1 MRKILILPAG
11 VRSAP
16 CLFIPLGTTYH
27 LYLQTCTYV
36 RSDEKQET
44 KIFIVSLGE
53 RKQKLSSKDLIFDG
67 GHELLHLPDFI
78 GSLILTRLPSSL
90 SLRYQSYDIT
100 YYDDKMGA
108 YKYLEEIWR
117 KKQSDVLRFLLR
129 VR

>member
-1 MRKILILPAG
+1 MSRH
-11 VRSAP
+11 VSAAARWKSP
-16 CLFIPLGTTYH
+16 SYRVLSEIKTYNRAR
-27 LYLQTCTYV
+27 TYV
-36 RSDEKQET
+36 QTKNKKQ
-44 KIFIVSLGE
+44 KFIVSLGE

-67 GHELLHLPDFI
+67 GHELLHLPDFT

-90 SLRYQSYDIT
+90 TLRYQRYDTT
-100 YYDDKMGA
+100 YYDEKMGA

>member
-1 MRKILILPAG
+1 MSRY
-11 VRSAP
+11 VSAAARWKSLSYLVSSGI
-16 CLFIPLGTTYH
+16 CKRGALYNRARTYD
-27 LYLQTCTYV
+27 QTKNK
-36 RSDEKQET
+36 KQ
-44 KIFIVSLGE
+44 KFIVSLGE

-67 GHELLHLPDFI
+67 GHELLYLPDFT

-90 SLRYQSYDIT
+90 TLRYQSYAIT